1 MTIIREE
8 RKYTTALQ
16 MDDNFQDSSLNTAH
30 QQPSE
35 REGPMTDTSIMLTG
49 GYNSNVKLSKCNT
62 RNKESLSVEDI
73 NLNRMSTACGTYE
86 NSSTYFEKSIQSLK
100 FHIYYDIIFTA

>member
-30 QQPSE
+30 QKPDE
-35 REGPMTDTSIMLTG
+35 CEGLMTDTSIMLTG
-49 GYNSNVKLSKCNT
+49 GYNLNVKLSKCNT
-62 RNKESLSVEDI
+62 RKKESPSKEDI
-73 NLNRMSTACGTYE
+73 NLNRMSTVCGE
-86 NSSTYFEKSIQSLK
+86 FVRILRALKIRLNSPQISLLNCN
-100 FHIYYDIIFTA
+100 T

>member
-49 GYNSNVKLSKCNT
+49 GYNSNVK
-62 RNKESLSVEDI
+62 
-73 NLNRMSTACGTYE
+73 
-86 NSSTYFEKSIQSLK
+86 
-100 FHIYYDIIFTA
+100 

>member
-62 RNKESLSVEDI
+62 RNKESLSMEDI
-73 NLNRMSTACGTYE
+73 NLNRMNTPCGKYE
-86 NSSTYFEKSIQSLK
+86 NSSAYLKSR
-100 FHIYYDIIFTA
+100 YNPYIIFRFSLI

>member
-49 GYNSNVKLSKCNT
+49 GYNSNVKLSKSNT
-62 RNKESLSVEDI
+62 RSSESLSMEDI
-73 NLNRMSTACGTYE
+73 NLNRTSIICG
-86 NSSTYFEKSIQSLK
+86 KSFIKLAKFHDYVKFVALK
-100 FHIYYDIIFTA
+100 FLVLRIN

>member
-1 MTIIREE
+1 
-8 RKYTTALQ
+8 

-73 NLNRMSTACGTYE
+73 NLNRMSTACGKYE
-86 NSSTYFEKSIQSLK
+86 NSSTYFEKSIQK